1 MRRVKLS
8 FADLKVDFCNRGRAL
23 QQVEEFAERGTWHP
37 IVVFGPEGCGKTA
50 WLKQAT
56 ETLRELGF
64 ETIYVDPMRKDF
76 IANTDIEELAKKF
89 AEAASEAVGIAEVK
103 LATLAIDAVKWLIRE
118 WGKRRVA
125 VLVDDVFQAIGIDKA
140 ARYVKALL
148 GLVEYPPEGYE
159 RIVAIAATSEGVS
172 RREIGRHRWALL
184 RPMWNMSR
192 RGFEELYEEIPGPK
206 PAFGDVWL
214 ETGGNP
220 NMLAKLYQAGWETD
234 TVIKDIITSKNL
246 NLFMSTL
253 SSDEKT
259 WILEAIEDPD
269 TLLTRERIPI
279 LEKLIQLNLAVNGIT
294 YRDQSLW
301 IDQPPPERDPDLGV
315 GKHIAWQT
323 PLHREAVR
331 RAMA

>member
-50 WLKQAT
+50 WLKQTA

-64 ETIYVDPMRKDF
+64 EAIYIDPMRKDF
-76 IANTDIEELAKKF
+76 VANTDIEELAKKF
-89 AEAASEAVGIAEVK
+89 AEAVSEAVGIAEVK
-103 LATLAIDAVKWLIRE
+103 LATLAIDAVKWLISR
-118 WGKRRVA
+118 WGRGRVA

-159 RIVAIAATSEGVS
+159 KIVVIAATSEGVS
-172 RREIGRHRWALL
+172 RWEIGRHRWAEIT
-184 RPMWNMSR
+184 PIWNMGR
-192 RGFEELYEEIPGPK
+192 RGFEELYEELPDPK
-206 PAFGDVWL
+206 PSFEEAWKL
-214 ETGGNP
+214 TGGNP
-220 NMLAKLYQAGWETD
+220 EMLARLRQANWDVDE
-234 TVIKDIITSKNL
+234 VVARLIKMKRLRDLARKWKPYL
-246 NLFMSTL
+246 
-253 SSDEKT
+253 K
-259 WILEAIEDPD
+259 EAVEDPD
-269 TLLTRERIPI
+269 NVY
-279 LEKLIQLNLAVNGIT
+279 EKDHPEEFKKELITNNLIV
-294 YRDQSLW
+294 YDMYDRDLKLW
-301 IDQPPPERDPDLGV
+301 IDQPPPERDVETGI
-315 GKHIAWQT
+315 GKYVAWQT